1 MDGLLP
7 RGSRRCAAAPTVAAR
22 ATGCACRYGSRAW
35 ALEALKG
42 KEGAACPILYNQANQ
57 VPKYDYNGLHFKPNY
72 PPGCKDCK
80 KGKPA
85 RTSDD
90 GPPKKKGKQSQLRF

>member
-1 MDGLLP
+1 MSEITGVAQLP
-7 RGSRRCAAAPTVAAR
+7 EGV
-22 ATGCACRYGSRAW
+22 RAW

-57 VPKYDYNGLHFKPNY
+57 VPKYDYEDLHFKPNY
-72 PPGCKDCK
+72 PTDCKGKACK

-90 GPPKKKGKQSQLRF
+90 GPPKKKGKQSQLSFAKDNPE